1 MYTKIAPSWDIDAQA
16 SQEIP
21 ARMQDTSAGVSRR
34 SQMLGP

>member
-21 ARMQDTSAGVSRR
+21 GEQGSLS
-34 SQMLGP
+34 LP